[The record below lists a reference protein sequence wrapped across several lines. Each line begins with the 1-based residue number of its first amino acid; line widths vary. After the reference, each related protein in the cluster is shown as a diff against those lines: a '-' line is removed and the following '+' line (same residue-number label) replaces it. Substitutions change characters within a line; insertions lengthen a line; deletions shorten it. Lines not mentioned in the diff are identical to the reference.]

1 MSNNGTTVTEAD
13 LDRVSP
19 AQRRVL
25 EMIVKGL
32 SPQDI
37 AEKLELS
44 IGTIRAHTAGIYRA
58 FDVHSR
64 AELMGA
70 ITPVKPAAKAPE
82 PTPAPAPPQP
92 PPRQIYTPTQSAYTP
107 AQSSGYSSH
116 SSTYSPAQP
125 ASGMVSDGGLQS
137 RPADVRP
144 VSLPHGSRPFVPRPL
159 QNRNVAHERVA
170 IFIDG
175 WNFAKATYEGL
186 GIRVD
191 FKRLLATL
199 TGGRTLLR
207 AFYYIGE
214 WTPENYAMMHDLR
227 RVRLG
232 LDVSEPPDANEA
244 ERKRAQQ
251 QGFIRMLNRNG
262 YQVVKKPV
270 KVFADGNTKADLDI
284 ELAID
289 MLTLADRCER
299 IVLVSG
305 DSDFVPVVR
314 AVGMRGVR
322 VEVVGSQQPFAYDST
337 PDRPR
342 AFPARA
348 SDELLDAADEF
359 TELSELVSAIELQEP
374 RRPRT
379 FAPAGPV
386 SNGG

>member
-1 MSNNGTTVTEAD
+1 MSDNAEPSLSPVD
-13 LDRVSP
+13 LERVSP

-25 EMIVKGL
+25 EMLVKGV
-32 SPQDI
+32 SPQEI
-37 AEKLELS
+37 AETLELS
-44 IGTIRAHTAGIYRA
+44 IGTIRAHTAGIYKV

-64 AELMGA
+64 SELMSA
-70 ITPVKPAAKAPE
+70 LTPVPPPRAAAP
-82 PTPAPAPPQP
+82 PPPPPAPP
-92 PPRQIYTPTQSAYTP
+92 
-107 AQSSGYSSH
+107 
-116 SSTYSPAQP
+116 P
-125 ASGMVSDGGLQS
+125 ASSLQQ
-137 RPADVRP
+137 RPDLAPPGPSPFRP
-144 VSLPHGSRPFVPRPL
+144 PELRPLSPPHGNRPFVPRPM
-159 QNRNVAHERVA
+159 QNRNVSHERVA

-191 FKRLLATL
+191 FKRLLSTL
-199 TGGRTLLR
+199 AGGRTLLR

-232 LDVSEPPDANEA
+232 LDVSEPPDPNEA
-244 ERKRAQQ
+244 ERKRMQQ

-299 IVLVSG
+299 MVLVSG
-305 DSDFVPVVR
+305 ESDFVPVVR
-314 AVGMRGVR
+314 AVGARGVR
-322 VEVVGSQQPFAYDST
+322 IEVVGSQQPFAYDST
-337 PDRPR
+337 PERPR

-359 TELSELVSAIELQEP
+359 TELGELAGAIELQEP

-379 FAPAGPV
+379 FVPAAPPV
-386 SNGG
+386 SQGS